1 MVQGTLTSRAPK
13 YAIICDLDRKVRC
26 MELPSYAKQALTLTM
41 NSNLDLASLDS
52 DLGSTGEGPRA
63 GLGLGETMSQFM
75 PINYRELSMFFSSS
89 YDPKEGFGL
98 NMILMCGV
106 SALLYIHRCFY
117 AHAIETHP
125 ADPMKSQYGPSFS
138 AGYKS
143 ACTILRSVTKQFM
156 LFPRQ
161 IVRFWVLWTHGFS
174 ATVSTT

>member
-1 MVQGTLTSRAPK
+1 
-13 YAIICDLDRKVRC
+13 
-26 MELPSYAKQALTLTM
+26 MELPFYAQQALTLTM
-41 NSNLDLASLDS
+41 NSNLSLASLDS
-52 DLGSTGEGPRA
+52 NPESTGEGPCV

-75 PINYRELSMFFSSS
+75 PINYRELSMFFL
-89 YDPKEGFGL
+89 PHMILRKGL
-98 NMILMCGV
+98 DTILMCGV

-174 ATVSTT
+174 ATVSTV

>member
-1 MVQGTLTSRAPK
+1 V
-13 YAIICDLDRKVRC
+13 
-26 MELPSYAKQALTLTM
+26 
-41 NSNLDLASLDS
+41 
-52 DLGSTGEGPRA
+52 
-63 GLGLGETMSQFM
+63 
-75 PINYRELSMFFSSS
+75 
-89 YDPKEGFGL
+89 
-98 NMILMCGV
+98 ILMCGV

-138 AGYKS
+138 AGYNS

-174 ATVSTT
+174 ATVSTVWSSCEFWFLRMVPLQSHLVLTPVLYHLPSCLYSTSTFPVLISDSSSVVWIY